1 MQNKKKSQAKAKKNI
16 GKRFLIN
23 LMVYSLFLIG
33 ILIML
38 YPFYI
43 SALNDYLDNVRVSLY
58 KDSLQKAHEAQE
70 KQLKVANEK
79 LAKQGLTPSAD
90 PFKDAKANGVSEDY
104 YKKHLLGTVDIPKIN
119 IKIPLFDTT
128 NSELL
133 EIGAT
138 TLNGT
143 SYPLG
148 GQNTHAVI
156 SAHRGLPDR
165 ALFTDLP
172 KLQKGDIFVL
182 EVLGHKLAYE
192 VKTIVVVKP
201 EETQVLKI
209 EPGQDLVTLL
219 TCTPY
224 MINSHRLL
232 VTGSRVPYTPKVDKL
247 LAQNDHKRKL
257 IQLALLVLFTLLVCL
272 MLWILYRIIHQYL
285 LTKQNM
291 TLVLK
296 IITSD
301 QAPYGKPLY
310 LFDRAGKRALKRQGE
325 TVILIPDATGTYQ
338 IDHLSK
344 GMYCLKTKD
353 NALCVLIGQTKIRS
367 TTYKLKAMKRSKLT
381 FRQVSSQV
389 IQID

>member
-1 MQNKKKSQAKAKKNI
+1 M
-16 GKRFLIN
+16 GKRLLLN

-33 ILIML
+33 ILTML

-58 KDSLQKAHEAQE
+58 KETLQAAHQAQE
-70 KQLKVANEK
+70 KELKAANDK

-90 PFKDAKANGVSEDY
+90 PFKEAKTSGVSEGY

-119 IKIPLFDTT
+119 ISIPLFDTT
-128 NSELL
+128 NSQLL

-156 SAHRGLPDR
+156 SAHRGLPDC

-172 KLQKGDIFVL
+172 KLAVGDIFVL
-182 EVLGHKLAYE
+182 EVLGHKLAYK
-192 VKTIVVVKP
+192 VKTTAVVKP

-232 VTGSRVPYTPKVDKL
+232 VTGSRVPYTPKVEKL
-247 LAQNDHKRKL
+247 LAKNDHQRKL
-257 IQLALLVLFTLLVCL
+257 IQLTLLVLFTLLVCL
-272 MLWILYRIIHQYL
+272 MIWILYRIIHQYL
-285 LTKQNM
+285 LAKQTM
-291 TLVLK
+291 SLVLQ

-301 QAPYGKPLY
+301 QSPYAQPLHLY
-310 LFDRAGKRALKRQGE
+310 NRTGKRALKRQGQS
-325 TVILIPDATGTYQ
+325 VVLLPDTTGTYQ
-338 IDHLSK
+338 MDNLAK
-344 GMYCLKTKD
+344 GMYCLKTTD
-353 NALCVLIGQTKIRS
+353 DALCFLIGQTKIKAQ
-367 TTYKLKAMKRSKLT
+367 TYQLKVMKRSKLS
-381 FRQVSSQV
+381 FKQLSQQV
-389 IQID
+389 IQIT